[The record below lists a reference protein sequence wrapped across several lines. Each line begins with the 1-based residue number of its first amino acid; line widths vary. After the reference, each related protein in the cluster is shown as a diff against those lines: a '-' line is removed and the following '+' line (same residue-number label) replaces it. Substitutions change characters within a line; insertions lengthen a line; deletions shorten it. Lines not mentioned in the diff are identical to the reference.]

1 MKHIIFPSILLSVLA
16 TAVSA
21 HADNLWVPEIFV
33 KGVYNHARHGTT
45 GSRLGFKSDTKGIM
59 VGAGLK
65 LSNAMTVGIGYGY
78 ADTSVDEKHGQD
90 SDIDSHQAF
99 LYGRYQP
106 NAWYA
111 NWMVR
116 YSYGHYENEDRL
128 QLIKSKYHTNSYDFS
143 LKTGHQFDCG
153 VIPEVGVRYAF
164 VDRHGYYLDGKRLKR
179 DRNDLLTGLAGLRYE
194 KEVSFEKV
202 KWIPRAYVA
211 ATYDFVSDK
220 TVRNISTDIGYYQL
234 QGRRMHRLGGEAGAG
249 LAMNVGQWVFSVDYH
264 GAYRKDFRSHTGMLG
279 VKYNF

>member
-1 MKHIIFPSILLSVLA
+1 MKYIIVPSILLSVLA
-16 TAVSA
+16 TVAPVRAGS
-21 HADNLWVPEIFV
+21 LGVPELFV

-45 GSRLGFKSDTKGIM
+45 GSRLGFKSNTKGVM

-116 YSYGHYENEDRL
+116 YSYGHYENEGDV
-128 QLIKSKYHTNSYDFS
+128 QVKSKYHTNSYDLS
-143 LKTGHQFDCG
+143 LKTGYQFDCG
-153 VIPEVGVRYAF
+153 VVPEAGVRYAF
-164 VDRHGYYLDGKRLKR
+164 VDRQGYHMNGKRFKR
-179 DRNDLLTGLAGLRYE
+179 DRNDLLAGLAGLRYE
-194 KEVSFEKV
+194 KEFPFDKV
-202 KWIPRAYVA
+202 KWIPRANVA

-220 TVRNISTDIGYYQL
+220 TVRNINTDIGYYQL
-234 QGRRMHRLGGEAGAG
+234 QGRRMHRFGGEAGVG
-249 LAMNVGQWVFSVDYH
+249 LIMSVGQLAFSVDYH
-264 GAYRKDFRSHTGMLG
+264 GVYRKDFKSHTGMLS

>member
-1 MKHIIFPSILLSVLA
+1 MKYIIVPSILFSVLA
-16 TAVSA
+16 TVAPARAGSFGA
-21 HADNLWVPEIFV
+21 PELFV
-33 KGVYNHARHGTT
+33 KGVYNHARHETT
-45 GSRLGFKSDTKGIM
+45 RSRMGFKSDTKGIM

-65 LSNAMTVGIGYGY
+65 LSNVMTVGIGYGY

-99 LYGRYQP
+99 LYGYYQP

-111 NWMVR
+111 NWMMR

-153 VIPEVGVRYAF
+153 VVPEAGVRYAF
-164 VDRHGYYLDGKRLKR
+164 VDRQGYHMNGKRFKR

-194 KEVSFEKV
+194 KEFPFDKV
-202 KWIPRAYVA
+202 KWVPHANVA

-220 TVRNISTDIGYYQL
+220 TVRNINTDIGYYQL
-234 QGRRMHRLGGEAGAG
+234 QGRRMHRFGGEAGVG
-249 LAMNVGQWVFSVDYH
+249 LIMRLGQWAFSADYH